1 MANTPEKTP
10 AFEEGMEELEALVQA
25 LEKGELSLEESFKAY
40 EKGVRL
46 AAQLRSVL
54 DQGEARI
61 MALSED
67 LKKQD
72 ISGEVIA
79 S

>member
-1 MANTPEKTP
+1 MAK
-10 AFEEGMEELEALVQA
+10 AFVFEEGMEELEALVQS

-40 EKGVRL
+40 EKGVKL
-46 AAQLRSVL
+46 ASQLRSVL

-61 MALSED
+61 MALSEE

-72 ISGEVIA
+72 ISGEVNA
-79 S
+79 Q